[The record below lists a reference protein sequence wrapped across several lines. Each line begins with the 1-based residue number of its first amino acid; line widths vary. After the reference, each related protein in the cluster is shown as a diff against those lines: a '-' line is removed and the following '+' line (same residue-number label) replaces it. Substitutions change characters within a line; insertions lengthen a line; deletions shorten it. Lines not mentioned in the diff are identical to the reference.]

1 LGAAFDVDSST
12 LVVATRKDIRIY
24 SAHTGRLC
32 DVYQVVGEDEISV
45 FTLGLGR
52 RFIVGTDKGEI
63 KLFSKTGELI
73 SSFQG
78 HTNEVTE
85 IKQDT
90 LNKLLITASWDS
102 DVFVWR

>member
-1 LGAAFDVDSST
+1 MGAAFDVDSST

-63 KLFSKTGELI
+63 KLFSKTG
-73 SSFQG
+73 
-78 HTNEVTE
+78 
-85 IKQDT
+85 
-90 LNKLLITASWDS
+90 
-102 DVFVWR
+102 